1 MRWLRS
7 LKPAVPCEAKAPDSF
22 SRTVPVR
29 ASTLNIRKTVR
40 KPLFLRGLGGDRGLG
55 A

>member
-1 MRWLRS
+1 MRCLGS
-7 LKPAVPCEAKAPDSF
+7 LKPAVPWEAKAPDSF

-29 ASTLNIRKTVR
+29 ASTLNIRKQYER
-40 KPLFLRGLGGDRGLG
+40 LIFRGLGGDRVLG